1 MATAGDGQVSF
12 EEFAKLVMSL
22 AAPQQ
27 QHAGGYGA
35 GTGLMGTG
43 RGAGAGVP
51 PHFVGAGVGAGA
63 YFAQGLGGYPGGLP
77 PPAAAMPSTGNP
89 VQAWR
94 GLRAARG
101 GCSALTASAAQDMET
116 FQRMNALD
124 ADALRRIY
132 HKFQEVDQ
140 ARVLLV
146 AARGI
151 RARGSCAF
159 ARAVEQERTGMVDV
173 NEFCRLLRVE
183 RSPFVERLFSM
194 FDTDRGGL
202 IDLKEFIVGACCWAR
217 TALGLHAR
225 TAACKNAAA
234 R

>member
-1 MATAGDGQVSF
+1 VATVGDGQVSF

-27 QHAGGYGA
+27 QHAGGPPAGGYGA

-94 GLRAARG
+94 GMRAARG
-101 GCSALTASAAQDMET
+101 GCSALTVSAAQDMET

-140 ARVLLV
+140 AR
-146 AARGI
+146 AARCG
-151 RARGSCAF
+151 ARHSCLPAL
-159 ARAVEQERTGMVDV
+159 T
-173 NEFCRLLRVE
+173 LLLAPSS
-183 RSPFVERLFSM
+183 RS
-194 FDTDRGGL
+194 
-202 IDLKEFIVGACCWAR
+202 
-217 TALGLHAR
+217 ALAWW
-225 TAACKNAAA
+225 T
-234 R
+234 